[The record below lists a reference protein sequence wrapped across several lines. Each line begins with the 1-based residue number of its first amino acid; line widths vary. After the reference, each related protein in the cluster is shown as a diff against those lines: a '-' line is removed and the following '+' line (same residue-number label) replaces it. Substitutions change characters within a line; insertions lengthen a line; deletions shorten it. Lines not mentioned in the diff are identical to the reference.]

1 MATGDVKGKGTNDG
15 IALDGTYAAH
25 TNYNGGNS
33 IDISKRNEA
42 NKKNVTTSNANKP
55 FGYGYNKNEDYLSNR
70 PLYNDDA
77 NKINVGKISF

>member
-1 MATGDVKGKGTNDG
+1 MVV
-15 IALDGTYAAH
+15 IV
-25 TNYNGGNS
+25 
-33 IDISKRNEA
+33 SKRNEA